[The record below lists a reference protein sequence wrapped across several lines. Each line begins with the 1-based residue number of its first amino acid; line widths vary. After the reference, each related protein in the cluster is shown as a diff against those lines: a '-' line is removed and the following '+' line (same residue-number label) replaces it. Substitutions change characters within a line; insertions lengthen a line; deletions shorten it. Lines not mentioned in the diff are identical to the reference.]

1 MDCGAQVVAAA
12 RAMVGVPFRLHGRSR
27 ESGVDCVGLVM
38 LALEAAGQ
46 GRALCVAP
54 ARYSIRGGH
63 VSLFHQGL
71 TRAGLRPVEC
81 GRAGDVV
88 LVRVGVGQFHLMIAT
103 SDELVPDGGH
113 IHAHAGLG
121 RVVEMSGE
129 SPWPVLERWR
139 LNGSASRADR
149 HPEDGEP

>member
-1 MDCGAQVVAAA
+1 MERCARVVAAA

-27 ESGVDCVGLVM
+27 ETGVDCVGLVM
-38 LALEAAGQ
+38 LVLEEVGQ
-46 GRALCVAP
+46 GRALSAAP

-71 TRAGLRPVEC
+71 ARAGLRPVEC

-88 LVRVGVGQFHLMIAT
+88 LVGAGAGQFHLMIAT
-103 SDELVPDGGH
+103 SDAAGPDGGH
-113 IHAHAGLG
+113 VHAHAGLG
-121 RVVEMSGE
+121 RVVEMPGE

-139 LNGSASRADR
+139 LNDCR
-149 HPEDGEP
+149 